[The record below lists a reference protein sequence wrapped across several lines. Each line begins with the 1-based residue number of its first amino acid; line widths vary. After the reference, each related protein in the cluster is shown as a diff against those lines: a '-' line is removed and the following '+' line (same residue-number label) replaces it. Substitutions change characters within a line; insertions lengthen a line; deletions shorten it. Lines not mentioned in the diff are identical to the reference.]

1 MEIKRLIILLFVIC
15 GFAPLLRAAD
25 GCNRERLS
33 PEEFRARQKVFITEK
48 AGLTKDEAA
57 KFFPVYF
64 ELQDKKKAL
73 TDKTWAL
80 LRKGKNDKTTEAQY
94 GEIMERVLDNRIASD
109 ELEKSYY
116 KKFTK
121 ILSNKKIYLVQKA
134 EMRFHRELLKGMHR
148 KAGDGQKDNDSRK
161 DGGGRKDKK

>member
-1 MEIKRLIILLFVIC
+1 MKRLIILLFVIC
-15 GFAPLLRAAD
+15 GLTSFLRAAD
-25 GCNRERLS
+25 GCNQERLS
-33 PEEFRARQKVFITEK
+33 QEEFRAKQKTYIIEK
-48 AGLTKDEAA
+48 AGLTKEEAA

-73 TDKTWAL
+73 TDKTWGL
-80 LRKGKNDKTTEAQY
+80 LRKGKNDKITEAQY
-94 GEIMERVLDNRIASD
+94 AEIMEGVFDNRIASD

-121 ILSNKKIYLVQKA
+121 ILSNKKIFLVHKA

-148 KAGDGQKDNDSRK
+148 KGKDGDGR
-161 DGGGRKDKK
+161 REKK